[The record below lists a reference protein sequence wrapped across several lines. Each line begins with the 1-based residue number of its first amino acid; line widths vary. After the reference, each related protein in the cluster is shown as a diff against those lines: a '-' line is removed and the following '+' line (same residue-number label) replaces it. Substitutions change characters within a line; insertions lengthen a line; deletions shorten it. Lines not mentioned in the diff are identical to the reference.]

1 MSGDERHSHEET
13 RAPRG
18 DRRGVTMVT
27 VVVGLV
33 ALIGATALAIDVGA
47 MWVAKTQL
55 QNAADAAAL
64 AAASNMI
71 DKSVPATT
79 LGTAT
84 TVAQQVGNANQAIS
98 AANVDILSTDVT
110 YGDWDLDTRT
120 FDTSVDL
127 TDPAQVTAA
136 DVVTRMSAAANGPLP
151 AFMSRILGH
160 QSFDVV
166 ADATAYLGF
175 AGRVGPD
182 VIPLPVVLDCCE
194 LTGDACNGVY
204 CPDIATNKPN
214 PCELDDAPQDV
225 DFDAGGNPIP
235 VSCLEFHDTTEQNAC
250 WTGFEHHPSV
260 STADMTDIIE
270 NDVQFGVN
278 VGEKYYID
286 NGTKTPVIDDIH
298 DRMHGEG
305 KFGEASGQDYYEPKD
320 NVKDS
325 WVTVLP
331 VVECQDGINCAGGNE
346 AEIKGFVCFEVR
358 EVLVTPEKIIKGT
371 FMCPGHPRWD
381 DCAAKG
387 PFGSGGDDFGIR
399 ADIPVLVR

>member
-1 MSGDERHSHEET
+1 MSGNELHTHEET
-13 RAPRG
+13 REPTG

-127 TDPAQVTAA
+127 TDPSQVTAA
-136 DVVTRMSAAANGPLP
+136 DVVTRMSSAANGPLP
-151 AFMSRILGH
+151 AFMSRILGR
-160 QSFDVV
+160 QSYDVR

-182 VIPLPVVLDCCE
+182 VVPLPVVLDCCE
-194 LTGDACNGVY
+194 LTGDACNGQF
-204 CPDIATNKPN
+204 CPDIQTNKPN
-214 PCELDDAPQDV
+214 PCDLDDAPQDV

-235 VSCLEFHDTTEQNAC
+235 VTCLEFASTGEQNAC
-250 WTGFEHHPSV
+250 WTSFEHTSSV
-260 STADMTDIIE
+260 NSSDMTDIIE
-270 NDVQFGVN
+270 NAVPFHVN
-278 VGEKYYID
+278 AGDEYYVD
-286 NGTKTPVIDDIH
+286 NGTKTTVVEAIH
-298 DRMHGEG
+298 DRMSGEDG
-305 KFGEASGQDYYEPKD
+305 FGDAAGQDYYEPKD
-320 NVKDS
+320 GVKDS
-325 WVTVLP
+325 WVTLLP
-331 VVECQDGINCAGGNE
+331 VVECQDGVNCATGTE

-371 FMCPGHPRWD
+371 FMCPNHPRWD
-381 DCAAKG
+381 ECMGKG
-387 PFGSGGDDFGIR
+387 PFGSGGDDFSIR